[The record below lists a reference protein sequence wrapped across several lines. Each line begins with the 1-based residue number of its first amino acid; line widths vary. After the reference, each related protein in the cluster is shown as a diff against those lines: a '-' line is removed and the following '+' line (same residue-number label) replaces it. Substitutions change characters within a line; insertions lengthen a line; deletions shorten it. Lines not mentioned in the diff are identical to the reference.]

1 MQSSQPSSQPLQQ
14 VNVGMSSS
22 YGASIINENPNED
35 RDPPTKIDDIQ
46 IKNLKLF
53 ICFNSVVLGG
63 AAVLVTMMM
72 IGYNSVE
79 YSKGRDFLL
88 VASVIT
94 GIFMFLL
101 VTFAILMLFTK
112 SICISIVFFAVFT
125 LYTAV
130 HLVLAIVYV
139 VFFFIESEWKTV
151 NCLVVAFFFY
161 IMGLAQCLFNGR
173 DNQ

>member
-1 MQSSQPSSQPLQQ
+1 
-14 VNVGMSSS
+14 MSSS

-101 VTFAILMLFTK
+101 VTFAILMLFG
-112 SICISIVFFAVFT
+112 CGFFLLHHGTSTMPIQRQRQPIRRRPFDNVEVLTQIKFFT
-125 LYTAV
+125 LILTRKN
-130 HLVLAIVYV
+130 LR
-139 VFFFIESEWKTV
+139 T
-151 NCLVVAFFFY
+151 
-161 IMGLAQCLFNGR
+161 
-173 DNQ
+173 